1 MISFAAR
8 NGFSL
13 LEDHPH
19 TLVFDSISVTIPLI
33 RLENEIM
40 NLKSVTLFGS
50 VWLYLEVN

>member
-19 TLVFDSISVTIPLI
+19 TLVFDLISVTIPLI
-33 RLENEIM
+33 RLENEII

-50 VWLYLEVN
+50 VWLNLEVN